1 MFPLFF
7 LLYIFAAQM
16 EKESRIIQGALD
28 LFIRMGVKSVNM
40 DDVARHLGISKK
52 TLYQHVSNKEDLV
65 EKSFSHHHY
74 CMKQMIEGICKK
86 HENAIDEVFEIDE
99 RVCSTMMH
107 NHPSLLVNLKRY
119 YPKVWGF
126 MDDLKKKNI
135 FKTVKKN
142 LERGIKQ
149 GLYRTDIN
157 SDIIAKFMLNRV
169 DALVNEEMF
178 PLTEYNFKQL
188 LKENRVYH
196 IRGIAT
202 PKGIEYLEQKLK
214 ND

>member
-1 MFPLFF
+1 
-7 LLYIFAAQM
+7 M
-16 EKESRIIQGALD
+16 EKENRIIQGALD

-65 EKSFSHHHY
+65 EKSFSHHHH

-99 RVCSTMMH
+99 SVCSTMIH
-107 NHPSLLVNLKRY
+107 NHPLLLVNLKRY

-126 MDDLKKKNI
+126 MDDLKKKSI

-149 GLYRTDIN
+149 GLYRSDIN
-157 SDIIAKFMLNRV
+157 PDIIAKFMLNRV

-202 PKGIEYLEQKLK
+202 PKGIKYLEQKLE
-214 ND
+214 DE